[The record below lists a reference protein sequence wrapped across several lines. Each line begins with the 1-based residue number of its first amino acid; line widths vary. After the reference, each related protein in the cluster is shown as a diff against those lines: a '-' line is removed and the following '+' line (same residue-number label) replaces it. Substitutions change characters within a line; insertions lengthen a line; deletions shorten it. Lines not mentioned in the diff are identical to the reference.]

1 MLHELWNGLFLMT
14 EDRLA
19 CVITYLL
26 YLAVFILTANI
37 SPKFVAQGQDYTQ
50 TAMHSIEIANIV
62 DMVSW

>member
-1 MLHELWNGLFLMT
+1 MT